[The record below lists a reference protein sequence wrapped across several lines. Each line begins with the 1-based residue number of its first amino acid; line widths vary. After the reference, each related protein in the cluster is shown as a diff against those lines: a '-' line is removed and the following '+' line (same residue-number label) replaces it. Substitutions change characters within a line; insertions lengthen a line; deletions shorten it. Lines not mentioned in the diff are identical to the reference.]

1 MIAIYCLCVIYM
13 TLILKSATMTIES
26 GITPVVSLYPNLIDY
41 RCFIPYWVRAIVI
54 CAFKLIVENLF
65 LPPLAHNCS
74 QMPCWTSTNYL
85 QAKMLFLSS
94 LVDYSV
100 IIPHIAWHHQ
110 QNTFPNVRGRN
121 NGRKVQSLYPLRLK
135 DISNVPLF
143 ASNMEQP
150 RMAMTGLSPWGRPRW
165 TKHERFS
172 RRCWNLCIALWKC
185 RLLATA
191 SAEAAPILPLSLSPL
206 SLPWCRNPRGFWEA

>member
-1 MIAIYCLCVIYM
+1 MLWSKAEEKGYIDSRQKGVDEVSLHKIYLCLRIPMIAIYCLCVIYM

-65 LPPLAHNCS
+65 LPPLVHNCS
-74 QMPCWTSTNYL
+74 QMPCWASTNYL

-121 NGRKVQSLYPLRLK
+121 NGRKV
-135 DISNVPLF
+135 
-143 ASNMEQP
+143 
-150 RMAMTGLSPWGRPRW
+150 
-165 TKHERFS
+165 
-172 RRCWNLCIALWKC
+172 
-185 RLLATA
+185 
-191 SAEAAPILPLSLSPL
+191 
-206 SLPWCRNPRGFWEA
+206 